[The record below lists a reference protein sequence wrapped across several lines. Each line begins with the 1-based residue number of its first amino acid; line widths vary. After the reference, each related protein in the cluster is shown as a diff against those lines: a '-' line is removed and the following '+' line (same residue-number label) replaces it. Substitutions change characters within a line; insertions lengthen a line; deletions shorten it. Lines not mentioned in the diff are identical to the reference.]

1 MSSNYKSQ
9 ITNGKLQMF
18 FLKAIATGIYPTD
31 AALLYKMTQH
41 RRILMRTLLSGFRSV
56 TAVVLM
62 ASAVMPASAQIDE
75 QRLAEAKSQTVRY
88 LLYFN
93 FESKFS
99 ANEIDRLAEL
109 RVKVHSPST
118 SLEDRQAALKEFA
131 TMLFRAAGTNPLPP
145 EQALE
150 NFARNNGQ
158 ALHQLVN
165 DPGAKPAAGS
175 TPLGD
180 LGAVEKRGRGPI
192 PMILIADIRTD
203 WSLYRSFMDRNAER
217 YTMYAVTLPGYGG
230 TPAPPRPESLDLK
243 TTPWWDGA
251 EKGVI
256 NLIEK
261 NRLNKPV
268 VIGMAASSH
277 LATRLAVNHPDKIR
291 AAVVIDGS
299 VYAAFRSL
307 ANPDYPATLEERPA
321 VLMKQPGAIGMI
333 AEFLPLLM
341 PSREAAEARIKA
353 LPPAQLTQFSAGIR
367 EIERARALAID
378 AAVSSDPRAYRYNV
392 EMFASDLTGALK
404 TLKVPILAIPAIHD
418 DNSPGQGGPA
428 PSQWYEAKMRYP
440 SIPLTVVPFENTRTY
455 ITEDAPQELDKAIES
470 FLAGKPVEGRRGLA
484 MATRPSPRGEV
495 GEQIGA
501 LKVSITYGRPQVNKR
516 QIWGKLVPYDR
527 LWRTGAN
534 EATYI
539 TFSNEV
545 YVEGNKLAAGS
556 YALFTIPTE
565 TEWTV
570 VFNKVPGLWGHFYYN
585 PEFDALR
592 VKVKP
597 QAAEHQEWL
606 SYSFEM
612 LSPASANVVV
622 HWEKIKIAFK
632 VESEP
637 AKAAAS
643 GN

>member
-1 MSSNYKSQ
+1 
-9 ITNGKLQMF
+9 
-18 FLKAIATGIYPTD
+18 
-31 AALLYKMTQH
+31 
-41 RRILMRTLLSGFRSV
+41 MRTFLSVFRAS
-56 TAVVLM
+56 ASVVLM
-62 ASAVMPASAQIDE
+62 AGAIIPASAQGDD
-75 QRLAEAKSQTVRY
+75 QRLAEAKVQTASYLRY
-88 LLYFN
+88 FKY
-93 FESKFS
+93 ESKFS
-99 ANEIDRLAEL
+99 PKEIDRLAEL
-109 RVKVHSPST
+109 RVKIHSPST
-118 SLEDRQAALKEFA
+118 SLEDRQAALKEFL
-131 TMLFRAAGTNPLPP
+131 TMLFRAAGTNPMPP

-150 NFARNNGQ
+150 NFAKNTGQ
-158 ALHQLVN
+158 ATHRLVN
-165 DPGAKPAAGS
+165 DSGAKAPGGS
-175 TPLGD
+175 TPLGN

-203 WSLYRSFMDRNAER
+203 WSIYRSFMDRNAER

-230 TPAPPRPESLDLK
+230 APAPPRPETLDLK

-256 NLIEK
+256 SLIEK
-261 NRLNKPV
+261 NSLNKPV
-268 VIGMAASSH
+268 VVGMATSSF

-291 AAVVIDGS
+291 AAVVIDGN
-299 VYAAFRSL
+299 VYSAFRSL
-307 ANPDYPATLEERPA
+307 ANPDYPATLEERPD

-333 AEFLPLLM
+333 SEFLPALM
-341 PSREAAEARIKA
+341 PSRESAEARIKA
-353 LPPAQLTQFSAGIR
+353 LPPAQLTQFSAGVR
-367 EIERARALAID
+367 DIERARALAID
-378 AAVSSDPRAYRYNV
+378 AAALSDPRAYRYNV
-392 EMFASDLTGALK
+392 ELFASDLTGALK
-404 TLKVPILAIPAIHD
+404 NLKVPLLAIPAIHD

-428 PSQWYEAKMRYP
+428 PSQWYEAKMKFP
-440 SIPLTVVPFENTRTY
+440 AIPLTVTPFENTRTY
-455 ITEDAPQELDKAIES
+455 VTEEAPQELDRAIES
-470 FLAGKPVEGRRGLA
+470 FLAGKPAEGRRGLA

-516 QIWGKLVPYDR
+516 QIWGQLVPYNR
-527 LWRTGAN
+527 LWRAGAN

-539 TFSNEV
+539 TFSGDAL
-545 YVEGNKLAAGS
+545 VEGQKLAAGS
-556 YALFTIPTE
+556 YAIFTIPTE

-570 VFNKVPGLWGHFYYN
+570 VFNRAPGLWGHFYYN

-612 LSPASANVVV
+612 LSPTSANVVV
-622 HWEKIKIAFK
+622 HWEKIKTPFK
-632 VESEP
+632 IEAEP

>member
-1 MSSNYKSQ
+1 
-9 ITNGKLQMF
+9 
-18 FLKAIATGIYPTD
+18 
-31 AALLYKMTQH
+31 
-41 RRILMRTLLSGFRSV
+41 MRTLLSVFQAAA
-56 TAVVLM
+56 AVVLM
-62 ASAVMPASAQIDE
+62 AGAVIPASAQSDE
-75 QRLAEAKSQTVRY
+75 QRLAEAKTQTASYLRY
-88 LLYFN
+88 FK
-93 FESKFS
+93 FESKFTPK
-99 ANEIDRLAEL
+99 EVDRLAEL
-109 RVKVHSPST
+109 RMKVHSPST
-118 SLEDRQAALKEFA
+118 SLEDRQAALKEFV
-131 TMLFRAAGTNPLPP
+131 TMLFRAAGTNPMPP

-150 NFARNNGQ
+150 NFAKNNGQ
-158 ALHQLVN
+158 ALHRLVN
-165 DPGAKPAAGS
+165 DSGAKPPGAS
-175 TPLGD
+175 TPLGN

-230 TPAPPRPESLDLK
+230 APAPPRPETLDLK

-256 NLIEK
+256 SLIEK

-268 VIGMAASSH
+268 VVGTAASSY
-277 LATRLAVNHPDKIR
+277 LAARLAVNHPDKIR
-291 AAVVIDGS
+291 AAVVIDGN

-307 ANPDYPATLEERPA
+307 ANPDYPATPEERPD

-333 AEFLPLLM
+333 SEFLPALT
-341 PSREAAEARIKA
+341 PSRESAEARIKA
-353 LPPAQLTQFSAGIR
+353 LQPAQLTQFSAGVR
-367 EIERARALAID
+367 EIERARAMAID
-378 AAVSSDPRAYRYNV
+378 AAVLSDPRAYRYNV
-392 EMFASDLTGALK
+392 ELFASDLTGTLK
-404 TLKVPILAIPAIHD
+404 NLKVPLLAIPAIHD

-428 PSQWYEAKMRYP
+428 PSQWYEAKMKFP

-455 ITEDAPQELDKAIES
+455 VTEEAPQELDRAIES

-484 MATRPSPRGEV
+484 MANRPSPRGEV
-495 GEQIGA
+495 GEQIGS

-516 QIWGKLVPYDR
+516 EVWGKLVPYNR

-539 TFSNEV
+539 TFSGDV
-545 YVEGNKLAAGS
+545 FVEGQKLAAGS

-570 VFNKVPGLWGHFYYN
+570 IFNKAPGLWGHFYYN

-612 LSPASANVVV
+612 LAPTSANVIV
-622 HWEKIKIAFK
+622 HWEKIKTPFK
-632 VESEP
+632 IEVEP
-637 AKAAAS
+637 PKAVGS